1 MLGDLLRE
9 TREQKNLSLE
19 DVEQGTNIRKLY
31 IKAIEDGDYEKL
43 PGEVFL
49 KGFIKTYGK
58 FLGLNSQELIE
69 QYKNEKNAPASTEEV
84 ATTTAQE
91 QAISPAQPEKKV
103 EEKTP
108 VETTVEPTTEKNI
121 PKIDSFAT
129 NQAYLQSNKSNSKRN
144 VFLVI
149 IILIVIIGGAI
160 FFLSSQSTSD
170 TKAPVHTTEQQSSQ
184 PEPQA
189 EQPAPAPV
197 VSGAEVKAVFSEDC
211 WTEVK
216 VDGNVVL
223 SETVKKGTT
232 LTWKGNNQIDIS
244 VGNAGAIDITFNNQP
259 VGKLGDIG
267 AVVSKSFVAP
277 NAQTPAPAANA
288 QQPAP
293 AANAQQQQ
301 TAAPAANANSAQPAP
316 ANNAQNTN
324 QQAK

>member
-9 TREQKNLSLE
+9 TREQKKLSLE

-31 IKAIEDGDYEKL
+31 IKAIEDGNYEKL

-58 FLGLNSQELIE
+58 FLGLNSLELIE
-69 QYKNEKNAPASTEEV
+69 QYKKEKNASITSEEV
-84 ATTTAQE
+84 VSTNQVQE
-91 QAISPAQPEKKV
+91 QPISPAQPKKV

-108 VETTVEPTTEKNI
+108 IETTTKENSI
-121 PKIDSFAT
+121 PKIDSFST
-129 NQAYLQSNKSNSKRN
+129 SQTYLQSNKSNSKKN
-144 VFLVI
+144 IILVI
-149 IILIVIIGGAI
+149 IILIVIIGGAV
-160 FFLSSQSTSD
+160 FFLSSQDTSD
-170 TKAPVHTTEQQSSQ
+170 TKAPVHTTQQESTQQ

-189 EQPAPAPV
+189 QQPAPAPV
-197 VSGAEVKAVFSEDC
+197 VNGAEVTAVFNEDC

-223 SETVKKGTT
+223 SETVKKGSN
-232 LTWKGNNQIDIS
+232 LNWKGNNQIDIT

-267 AVVSKSFVAP
+267 AVVTKSFVAP
-277 NAQTPAPAANA
+277 NAQNAQNQQPVAAQPQNPAPAANA
-288 QQPAP
+288 Q
-293 AANAQQQQ
+293 NA
-301 TAAPAANANSAQPAP
+301 T
-316 ANNAQNTN
+316 

>member
-31 IKAIEDGDYEKL
+31 IKAIEDGNYEKL

-84 ATTTAQE
+84 ASTTKAQE
-91 QAISPAQPEKKV
+91 QPISPAQPEKKV

-108 VETTVEPTTEKNI
+108 VETKSEPTPEKNI

-144 VFLVI
+144 IFLVI
-149 IILIVIIGGAI
+149 IILIIIIGGAV

-170 TKAPVHTTEQQSSQ
+170 TKTPVHTTEQQPAQQEQQ
-184 PEPQA
+184 PT
-189 EQPAPAPV
+189 QPAPAPV

-232 LTWKGNNQIDIS
+232 LTWKGNNQVDIS

-277 NAQTPAPAANA
+277 NAQAPANA
-288 QQPAP
+288 PQQ
-293 AANAQQQQ
+293 N
-301 TAAPAANANSAQPAP
+301 PAP
-316 ANNAQNTN
+316 ANNAQPQNPAPAANANNAQPAANAQNSN